1 MEENNKKK
9 LFIKSLS
16 QQENYQLILTEDC
29 FLLLQKLANGNGKIA
44 FWSALF
50 AITDLQI
57 NKCNKITTIN
67 FYDEESSNEYQIKL
81 KIDNILLFRDLI
93 VKRMRKLKVKV
104 ESHKVI
110 KGHPLVRRLSE
121 KEIKFMKINDIEK
134 HIKELQEKINN
145 GEINDY
151 TVNTFSTLCG
161 KAVEHFS
168 KVGDK
173 KYEQYMNM
181 MKSVFKLEKVNKL
194 TIDNEKESK
203 ESDKDI

>member
-1 MEENNKKK
+1 M
-9 LFIKSLS
+9 
-16 QQENYQLILTEDC
+16 
-29 FLLLQKLANGNGKIA
+29 
-44 FWSALF
+44 
-50 AITDLQI
+50 QI

-181 MKSVFKLEKVNKL
+181 MKSVFKLEKVDKL

>member
-1 MEENNKKK
+1 MEENDKKK

-181 MKSVFKLEKVNKL
+181 MKSVFKLEKVDKL
-194 TIDNEKESK
+194 TIDNEKENK

>member
-1 MEENNKKK
+1 VEENDKKK

-181 MKSVFKLEKVNKL
+181 MKSVFKLEKVDKL

>member
-1 MEENNKKK
+1 MEENDKKK

>member
-1 MEENNKKK
+1 MEENDKKK

-110 KGHPLVRRLSE
+110 KGHPLVKTLSE

-181 MKSVFKLEKVNKL
+181 MKSVFKLEKVDKL

>member
-1 MEENNKKK
+1 MEENDKKK

-181 MKSVFKLEKVNKL
+181 MKSVFKLEKVDKL

>member
-1 MEENNKKK
+1 MEENDKKK

-67 FYDEESSNEYQIKL
+67 FYDEETSNEYQIKL

-181 MKSVFKLEKVNKL
+181 MKSVFKLEKVDKL

>member
-1 MEENNKKK
+1 MEENDKKK

-29 FLLLQKLANGNGKIA
+29 FLLLQKLANGNGKIT

-181 MKSVFKLEKVNKL
+181 MKSVFKLEKVDKL